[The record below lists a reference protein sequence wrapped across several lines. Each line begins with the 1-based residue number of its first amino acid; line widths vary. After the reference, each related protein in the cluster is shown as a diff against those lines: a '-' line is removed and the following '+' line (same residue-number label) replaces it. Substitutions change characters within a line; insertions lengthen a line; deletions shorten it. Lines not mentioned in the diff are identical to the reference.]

1 MASRTNKQ
9 GIAKKKAQLQKL
21 KMLKVWAKRR
31 LKNKNL
37 SEEEK
42 IEKWFIFEMINP
54 KWKKFSRDKSWRKVI
69 CLQTWMREDEDGYRL
84 LFKPNSSELEYV
96 YSGLNARLRRKL
108 KRRKMKS

>member
-9 GIAKKKAQLQKL
+9 WIAKKKAQLQKL

-42 IEKWFIFEMINP
+42 IEKWLIFDMENP
-54 KWKKFSRDKSWRKVI
+54 AWRKFSRDKSWRKII
-69 CLQTWMREDEDGYRL
+69 CLQTGMREDENGYRL
-84 LFKPNSSELEYV
+84 IFKPNSSEVEYI
-96 YSGLNARLRRKL
+96 YSGINARLRRKL
-108 KRRKMKS
+108 KRRVTRG